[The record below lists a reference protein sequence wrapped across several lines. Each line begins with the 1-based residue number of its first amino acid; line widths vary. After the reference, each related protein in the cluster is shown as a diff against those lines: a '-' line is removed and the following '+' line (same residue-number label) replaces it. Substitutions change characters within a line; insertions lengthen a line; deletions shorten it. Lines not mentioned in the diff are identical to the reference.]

1 MLELNGYSLYCNPS
15 TGNNEVMGTSTN
27 SSAARE
33 CEEADLH
40 DDNIKGGD
48 PPGAGQGNFT
58 TDPLL
63 GAAPAKDVLV
73 HLSHTGCACFLHLTQ
88 GDQHLT

>member
-1 MLELNGYSLYCNPS
+1 MLEPNGDQVYFDAS
-15 TGNNEVMGTSTN
+15 TGEDEVRGTSTS

-33 CEEADLH
+33 HEEADLH
-40 DDNIKGGD
+40 DDNIKRGD

-73 HLSHTGCACFLHLTQ
+73 HVSYTGCASFLHLTQ
-88 GDQHLT
+88 GNEHLT